1 MHLSVRYFSCI
12 NEVSTT
18 LYICN
23 SNVINTTL
31 YISASNMVN
40 ATLYISNWLMLHYIL
55 VLVIWL
61 MLHYILVL
69 VIWLMLHYILVLVI
83 WLNYII
89 YSSLEMPREELVAR
103 NIGLCSG
110 VRATTSLLMSTV
122 LRPHPG
128 SPSSSIPM
136 HTHRNKDFN
145 FLSSP

>member
-1 MHLSVRYFSCI
+1 MVNTILDISA
-12 NEVSTT
+12 
-18 LYICN
+18 
-23 SNVINTTL
+23 SNVVNTILCISASNVVNTIL
-31 YISASNMVN
+31 YISASNVVN
-40 ATLYISNWLMLHYIL
+40 TILCISASN
-55 VLVIWL
+55 VV
-61 MLHYILVL
+61 
-69 VIWLMLHYILVLVI
+69 
-83 WLNYII
+83 NII

-128 SPSSSIPM
+128 SPSSSISM